1 MTLQQLRY
9 AETIAETGSMNEAA
23 KRLFISQP
31 TLSES
36 IRSLEQKAGITI
48 FHRSVKGVTL
58 TAEGE
63 EFMGYARQIL
73 NQVELLEDKYNE
85 TSNVKKHFGVST
97 QHYSFAVKAFTELV
111 QQQDMNL
118 YEFAI
123 RETRTS
129 DVINDVFTGKSEVGI
144 LYLNEFNRNVLLK
157 LFREKKLEYHNLF
170 QANGYVY
177 LWKEHPLAKKD
188 KITLDELEPYPCLSF
203 EQGDNNSFYFAE
215 EILSTYDYKKTIKA
229 CDRAT
234 LLNLMFSINAYTLC
248 CGVIEEDLN
257 GGDYIAVPL
266 AADVTMTIVYLKR
279 AKTKLSALGEAYI
292 NIIQNMPEIKALNE
306 AKTETQEET
315 LS

>member
-23 KRLFISQP
+23 KKLFISQP
-31 TLSES
+31 TLSEA
-36 IRSLEQKAGITI
+36 IRSLEKNAGIII
-48 FHRSVKGVTL
+48 FNRSVKGVTL

-73 NQVELLEDKYNE
+73 NQVELLEDKYRESANI
-85 TSNVKKHFGVST
+85 KKHFGVSC
-97 QHYSFAVKAFTELV
+97 QHYSFAVKAFTHLV

-123 RETRTS
+123 RETRTF
-129 DVINDVFTGKSEVGI
+129 DVINDVFLGKSEIGI
-144 LYLNEFNRNVLLK
+144 LYLNDFNQNVLLK
-157 LFREKKLEYHNLF
+157 ILHEKKLEHHKLF
-170 QANGYVY
+170 EAHGYVY
-177 LWKEHPLAKKD
+177 LWKGHPLAKRKS
-188 KITLDELEPYPCLSF
+188 ISLEELAPYPCLSF

-266 AADVTMTIVYLKR
+266 SSDVTMTIVYLKR
-279 AKTKLSALGEAYI
+279 AKTKLSPLGEAYI
-292 NIIQNMPEIKALNE
+292 NIIQNMPEIKALNP
-306 AKTETQEET
+306 
-315 LS
+315 